1 MSKKETEITVKD
13 TQDGT
18 MLQVG
23 KRVIGSVHEVDGDF
37 EARSGEK
44 VLASFKNYADAEEE
58 VIRYYNLS
66 F

>member
-1 MSKKETEITVKD
+1 
-13 TQDGT
+13 